1 MDPCQSASQIEEIKP
16 LLRGDKLTMNNP
28 LWKIWNFHHTI
39 SILIKF
45 LNNSKED
52 IYLSWITSKLAPARP
67 FLKRNKPPVI
77 SFIQAAASNLAT
89 IKFAQAHLHG
99 KQNHSTT
106 ESRYHP
112 PTGPAR
118 RPHHPRLSQPYPRAH
133 SPPEFMQTS
142 LPQGLLTQPRDSTIP
157 SRPRFDHTQQ
167 TNQKEN
173 LPPVFSSPRLPFI
186 LHQSLSQWCLTAKS
200 STKEVPFQA
209 HTVAL
214 NIPLRQ
220 SWASIL
226 RSFYSPTVTC
236 FLRTKLTFYILVMY
250 AVKPSVLV

>member
-1 MDPCQSASQIEEIKP
+1 
-16 LLRGDKLTMNNP
+16 MNNP

-52 IYLSWITSKLAPARP
+52 IYLSWITSKLAPTRP

-89 IKFAQAHLHG
+89 IKSAQAHLHG

-118 RPHHPRLSQPYPRAH
+118 RPHHPRLSQPHPRAH

-142 LPQGLLTQPRDSTIP
+142 LLQGLLTQPRDSTIP
-157 SRPRFDHTQQ
+157 SRPTKKKTYLR
-167 TNQKEN
+167 
-173 LPPVFSSPRLPFI
+173 SSPHPGCHSFFIKVYRNGALPQNLVPKRCHFKPTP
-186 LHQSLSQWCLTAKS
+186 LLSTYPYGSHELQSFGLSIHPPWHA
-200 STKEVPFQA
+200 F
-209 HTVAL
+209 
-214 NIPLRQ
+214 
-220 SWASIL
+220 
-226 RSFYSPTVTC
+226 
-236 FLRTKLTFYILVMY
+236 
-250 AVKPSVLV
+250 

>member
-77 SFIQAAASNLAT
+77 SFIQAAAPNLAT

-106 ESRYHP
+106 ESRYQPPNRPGPTAAPPPGSPSHTPEHTPHQNSCKHP
-112 PTGPAR
+112 SSRAFSHSHEIR
-118 RPHHPRLSQPYPRAH
+118 PYPADLPKRKL
-133 SPPEFMQTS
+133 TS
-142 LPQGLLTQPRDSTIP
+142 GLLLTQAAI
-157 SRPRFDHTQQ
+157 H
-167 TNQKEN
+167 
-173 LPPVFSSPRLPFI
+173 SS
-186 LHQSLSQWCLTAKS
+186 SKS
-200 STKEVPFQA
+200 IAMVPYRK
-209 HTVAL
+209 
-214 NIPLRQ
+214 I
-220 SWASIL
+220 
-226 RSFYSPTVTC
+226 
-236 FLRTKLTFYILVMY
+236 
-250 AVKPSVLV
+250 

>member
-106 ESRYHP
+106 ESRYQP
-112 PTGPAR
+112 PNRPGPTAT
-118 RPHHPRLSQPYPRAH
+118 
-133 SPPEFMQTS
+133 PPPA
-142 LPQGLLTQPRDSTIP
+142 LPATPPSTLPTRTHANIP
-157 SRPRFDHTQQ
+157 PPGPSHTATRFDHTQQ
-167 TNQKEN
+167 TYQKEN

-186 LHQSLSQWCLTAKS
+186 LHQNLSQWCLTAKS

-220 SWASIL
+220 SWPSIL

-236 FLRTKLTFYILVMY
+236 FLRTKLTSFKFLWCI
-250 AVKPSVLV
+250 P

>member
-28 LWKIWNFHHTI
+28 LWKIWNFHRTI

-67 FLKRNKPPVI
+67 FLKINKPPVI

-106 ESRYHP
+106 KSRYQPPPRPGPTATPGSPSHTPEHTPHQNSCKHP
-112 PTGPAR
+112 SSRAFSHSHKIR
-118 RPHHPRLSQPYPRAH
+118 PYPADLPKRKL
-133 SPPEFMQTS
+133 TS
-142 LPQGLLTQPRDSTIP
+142 GLLLTQAAI
-157 SRPRFDHTQQ
+157 H
-167 TNQKEN
+167 
-173 LPPVFSSPRLPFI
+173 SS
-186 LHQSLSQWCLTAKS
+186 SKS
-200 STKEVPFQA
+200 IAMVPYRK
-209 HTVAL
+209 
-214 NIPLRQ
+214 I
-220 SWASIL
+220 
-226 RSFYSPTVTC
+226 
-236 FLRTKLTFYILVMY
+236 
-250 AVKPSVLV
+250 